1 MGSAR
6 VALWMIEQAQNRI
19 SSLYSWLRMGL
30 ILGVV
35 SLMSSPVW
43 AQAEGLRPPKAKE
56 APSSPKF
63 ILMAILLVLVGAT
76 VVAVTLKTK
85 RDHQD

>member
-1 MGSAR
+1 
-6 VALWMIEQAQNRI
+6 MIEQAQNRI

-35 SLMSSPVW
+35 SVMSSPVW
-43 AQAEGLRPPKAKE
+43 AQAEALKPPRAKD

-63 ILMAILLVLVGAT
+63 LLMGVLLVLVGAA
-76 VVAVTLKTK
+76 VVVVTLKTK
-85 RDHQD
+85 RGHQD

>member
-1 MGSAR
+1 
-6 VALWMIEQAQNRI
+6 MIEQAQNRI
-19 SSLYSWLRMGL
+19 SSFSSWLRMGL

-35 SLMSSPVW
+35 SVMSSPVW
-43 AQAEGLRPPKAKE
+43 AQVEGLKPPKAKE

-63 ILMAILLVLVGAT
+63 ILMGILLLLLGVV